1 MKIPAAAVEILRVAA
16 PTLLDA
22 LRLTGPWGAM
32 GAAAG
37 SFALK
42 RWLPPA
48 PDAPDGAP
56 RKATQAE
63 VVAAVAD
70 NAGDPDLVYDLQKA
84 EVDLRKFEEENDF
97 RFAELAVEDKKRAG
111 DFQRDAGIAR
121 PLFRAG
127 MALILLSLAIM
138 LLTIGGCLALLFG
151 LARLP
156 AGTSPDMAAAVFG
169 LIGQTIGF
177 INGMSGVV
185 VAFYWGGS
193 QGDHSSNTR
202 IADTMQDL
210 ARASVEQAGRAPV
223 PLPPP
228 PAPEPEPEEAAPLV
242 PPAPAPPGLLAEV
255 LPELVRPHKH
265 FPDGV
270 AWALAAGGVSVEGA
284 PPQGTPGE
292 PVSVRNAW
300 KRFGPLFAAAARQYQ
315 VPVELLP
322 AVALTESRADPS
334 ARRAEPRINDAST
347 GIMQTLLRTARHAL
361 GRRDLTDDDLLDPAT
376 SINAGAAYIAQT
388 RAMHHFDPV
397 KVAVVYNAGSIK
409 RDGGA
414 ANRWKM
420 LVYPTG
426 TGRHADTFCAWFAD
440 CMRVSAEQGWG
451 RQEGVPSYA
460 ACLPAAARAEAPA
473 AT

>member
-1 MKIPAAAVEILRVAA
+1 MVSVPKVAADLLRVAA
-16 PTLLDA
+16 PTL
-22 LRLTGPWGAM
+22 
-32 GAAAG
+32 AAALAG
-37 SFALK
+37 PFAPIAAAAVSAALQA
-42 RWLPPA
+42 WLGPA
-48 PDAPDGAP
+48 VAADPASEP
-56 RKATQAE
+56 RKATPAE
-63 VVAAVAD
+63 VTAAIAD
-70 NAGDPDLVYDLQKA
+70 NADRPELLYDLRHAEIALQKLEA
-84 EVDLRKFEEENDF
+84 ENGF
-97 RFAELAVEDKKRAG
+97 RFAELAVRDKERAG
-111 DFQRDAGIAR
+111 DFQRDTGIAR

-127 MALILLSLAIM
+127 MGLVLMSLLIM

-193 QGDHSSNTR
+193 QGDHNNTSR

-210 ARASVEQAGRAPV
+210 ARASVEQASRLPAPV
-223 PLPPP
+223 PV
-228 PAPEPEPEEAAPLV
+228 PAPAAPV
-242 PPAPAPPGLLAEV
+242 PEDEEPPLEAPAPAPPGLLAEV
-255 LPELVRPHKH
+255 MPELVRPHKH
-265 FPDGV
+265 FADGV
-270 AWALAAGGVSVEGA
+270 SWALTAQGVSVEGA

-292 PVSVRNAW
+292 PVSARNAW
-300 KRFGPLFAAAARQYQ
+300 RRFGPLFSAAARQYQ

-347 GIMQTLLRTARHAL
+347 GIMQTLLRSARQAL

-397 KVAVVYNAGSIK
+397 KVAAVYNAGSIK

-420 LVYPTG
+420 LVHPTG
-426 TGRHADTFCAWFAD
+426 TGRHIDTFCAWFAD
-440 CMRVSAEQGWG
+440 AMRVSAEQGWG
-451 RQEGVPSYA
+451 REEGVPSYV
-460 ACLPAAARAEAPA
+460 ACLPKTRPEAAA
-473 AT
+473 